1 MNLWKVLAVVMIGL
15 LVIAIGLR
23 FIYIEAHAFQLNEE
37 QKSFAKNS
45 ARDGLKD
52 EIGIDNYNVTI
63 PDHGRI
69 ISTENGDKKVVPV
82 FFADEN
88 ITLSVLIDMDTGA
101 IVQKSRVE
109 YGGWMTEY
117 QGAKRWGHKRLFR

>member
-23 FIYIEAHAFQLNEE
+23 FINTEAHAFPLNEE

-52 EIGIDNYNVTI
+52 EIGIDNYHVTI
-63 PDHGRI
+63 PEHGRI

-82 FFADEN
+82 VFSNEN

-101 IVQKSRVE
+101 IVQKSKVE

-117 QGAKRWGHKRLFR
+117 RGAR

>member
-23 FIYIEAHAFQLNEE
+23 FIDIEEHAFPLNEE
-37 QKSFAKNS
+37 QKSFVRNS
-45 ARDGLKD
+45 AREGLKD

-69 ISTENGDKKVVPV
+69 ISTANGDKKVVPV
-82 FFADEN
+82 VFANEN

-101 IVQKSRVE
+101 IVQKSKVE
-109 YGGWMTEY
+109 YSGWMIGSH
-117 QGAKRWGHKRLFR
+117 GARLGHKRLFR

>member
-1 MNLWKVLAVVMIGL
+1 MNMWKVLAVVMIGL

-23 FIYIEAHAFQLNEE
+23 FIYTEAHSFQLNEE
-37 QKSFAKNS
+37 QMSFAKNT
-45 ARDGLKD
+45 ARDGLKH

-63 PDHGRI
+63 PGNGRI

-82 FFADEN
+82 IFANEN

-101 IVQKSRVE
+101 IVQKSKVE

-117 QGAKRWGHKRLFR
+117 KGARRGHKRLFR